1 MTTTN
6 DFSNLPVD
14 IVTATIAIGQT
25 KSDIINMNGATLKT
39 IFMPAAFTGAT
50 IEFEVSYDGV
60 TFAPYANVD
69 DNLVEIT
76 ITAGRAYGL
85 AAIDFFGV
93 LSFKIVSKSAEAA
106 ERSIILVPTGI

>member
-1 MTTTN
+1 MSQVS
-6 DFSNLPVD
+6 DFADRSVSVL
-14 IVTATIAIGQT
+14 TATIEIGQT
-25 KSDIINMNGATLKT
+25 DSDIINMNGATLKT
-39 IFMPAAFTGAT
+39 IFMPAAFTGT
-50 IEFEVSYDGV
+50 KINFEVSYDGS

-76 ITAGRAYGL
+76 VTAGRAYGL

-93 LSFKIVSKSAEAA
+93 LSFKIVSDSAEAA